1 MLSVKIVEDRKKKT
15 NSFRIVE
22 KREYQEEKLRD
33 IAAGKRGERYR
44 MTGIKKRIQRR
55 EDRKKI
61 DTGSWS
67 VR

>member
-1 MLSVKIVEDRKKKT
+1 MKIVEDRKKKT

-33 IAAGKRGERYR
+33 MAVEKRGERYR
-44 MTGIKKRIQRR
+44 MTGIKKSIQRR